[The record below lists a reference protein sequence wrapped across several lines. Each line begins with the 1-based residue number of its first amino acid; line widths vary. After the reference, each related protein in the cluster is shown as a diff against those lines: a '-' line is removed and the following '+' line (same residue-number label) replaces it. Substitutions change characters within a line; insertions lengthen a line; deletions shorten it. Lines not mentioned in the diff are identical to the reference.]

1 MTALLV
7 GLACFA
13 LHAVVTLIWLRLP
26 GRISPVARHAASALG
41 THIVGVALA
50 AMVLGPFA
58 YWPAAA
64 ANGFLAIGWL
74 FAFSAVYKS
83 VSLRILT
90 HLDRV
95 LDHSLT
101 VDAIADRYVRAEFE
115 ARARVL
121 MKMGCVDASNGA
133 YTLTEKGRAVAR
145 RIEGIRRAC
154 GVGGSGLYSESAS
167 RESERPESS
176 ASLPPVAHSPG
187 SPGTIPPIP

>member
-1 MTALLV
+1 M
-7 GLACFA
+7 
-13 LHAVVTLIWLRLP
+13 VV
-26 GRISPVARHAASALG
+26 
-41 THIVGVALA
+41 
-50 AMVLGPFA
+50 GPFA

-95 LDHSLT
+95 PDHSLT

-121 MKMGCVDASNGA
+121 MNMGCVDASNGA

-167 RESERPESS
+167 RERERPEVLLHFLR
-176 ASLPPVAHSPG
+176 SLTLPARQVL
-187 SPGTIPPIP
+187 IPPIP

>member
-13 LHAVVTLIWLRLP
+13 LHAVVTLIWLRLQEEYRRLR
-26 GRISPVARHAASALG
+26 GTQLRRSAHTSSG
-41 THIVGVALA
+41 SQLA
-50 AMVLGPFA
+50 TLVVGPFA

-101 VDAIADRYVRAEFE
+101 VDAIAEQICPCRVRGP
-115 ARARVL
+115 RRVL
-121 MKMGCVDASNGA
+121 MKMGCVDDPM
-133 YTLTEKGRAVAR
+133 AR
-145 RIEGIRRAC
+145 T
-154 GVGGSGLYSESAS
+154 
-167 RESERPESS
+167 
-176 ASLPPVAHSPG
+176 H
-187 SPGTIPPIP
+187 